1 MNKKTAKIIIPVTLI
16 ALTCVNVYAAYQSG
30 DFQIWNT
37 DEQSVAIG
45 KGTKFTSQQEFRYGN
60 GGGDIFYQHYDW
72 GFAFAFDKML
82 ELALGYRLVYEK
94 PKAKWM
100 EEDSYYTNIT
110 PKFEIWNFKI
120 EDRNRIV
127 YRQFRSPVPNQLRY
141 RNRILVKYP
150 IDFKKIV
157 IAPYVSNEIFI
168 SSNGTGFNQD
178 RLESGI
184 EFGLTKYVKIDIS
197 YMMQSGKLYDHKW
210 ARANVLWLKSKI
222 AF

>member
-1 MNKKTAKIIIPVTLI
+1 MERILFITVLVVSI
-16 ALTCVNVYAAYQSG
+16 AFNAYAYENG

-37 DEQSVAIG
+37 NEQSVAIA
-45 KGTKFTSQQEFRYGN
+45 KGTKFTNQQEFRYGN
-60 GGGDIFYQHYDW
+60 NAGDIFYQHYDW

-100 EEDSYYTNIT
+100 EEDHYYTNIT
-110 PKFEIWNFKI
+110 PKFDLWKLKI
-120 EDRNRIV
+120 ENRNRIV
-127 YRQFRSPVPNQLRY
+127 YRQFRSSVPNQLRY

-157 IAPYVSNEIFI
+157 IAPYISNEIFI

-184 EFGLTKYVKIDIS
+184 EFGLTKYVKIDVS
-197 YMMQSGKLYDHKW
+197 YMQQQVMIIGDKW
-210 ARANVLWLKSKI
+210 KKTNVLWLKSKI
-222 AF
+222 TF

>member
-1 MNKKTAKIIIPVTLI
+1 MKRKNFRIAALIMLITLVGSG
-16 ALTCVNVYAAYQSG
+16 AHAAYQSG

-37 DEQSVAIG
+37 NEQSVAIG
-45 KGTKFTSQQEFRYGN
+45 KGTKFTTQQEFRYGN

-94 PKAKWM
+94 PKDKWM
-100 EEDSYYTNIT
+100 EEDHYYTNIT

-127 YRQFRSPVPNQLRY
+127 YRQFKSPTPNQLRY
-141 RNRILVKYP
+141 RNRIMVKYP

-157 IAPYVSNEIFI
+157 IAPYVSNEIFV
-168 SSNGTGFNQD
+168 SSNGTGFNQN
-178 RLESGI
+178 RLESGV
-184 EFGLTKYVKIDIS
+184 ELGLTKYVKMDVS
-197 YMMQSGKLYDHKW
+197 YMQQQVRGLNDKW
-210 ARANVLWLKSKI
+210 VKANVLWLRSKI
-222 AF
+222 TF

>member
-1 MNKKTAKIIIPVTLI
+1 MKKNTAKILIMAVSITLI
-16 ALTCVNVYAAYQSG
+16 AGNANAAYKSG

-45 KGTKFTSQQEFRYGN
+45 KSTKLTTQQEFRYGN

-72 GFAFAFDKML
+72 GFAWAFDKMF

-94 PKAKWM
+94 PKDKWM
-100 EEDSYYTNIT
+100 EEDHYYTNLT
-110 PKFEIWNFKI
+110 PKFELWGFKI

-127 YRQFRSPVPNQLRY
+127 YRQFRSPTPNQLRY

-150 IDFKKIV
+150 IEFKKIV

-168 SSNGTGFNQD
+168 SSNGTGYNQN

-184 EFGLTKYVKIDIS
+184 EFGLTKYIKIDVS
-197 YMMQSGKLYDHKW
+197 YMAQQVKGVNDKW
-210 ARANVLWLKSKI
+210 YEANVLWLRSKI
-222 AF
+222 SF